1 MTVST
6 VPKELPKAASSRR
19 SKKSTPKYT
28 LKEAILAYGLL
39 SPAVLLMLVFTFFPI
54 AFGLYISLYDWRLG
68 PRAFLGLGNYAR
80 AFAPRSEFWPAL
92 ATTATYSLLSVPIQ
106 ISLALV
112 LAYLLFQK
120 IQGKSAFRVIMF
132 LPYIT
137 STVASAAVW
146 ARLYSPDTGI
156 INQVLSL
163 LSLPEPRWLL
173 ENKGVFT
180 LIANGLGFK
189 MPLGITGPS
198 LALIS
203 VIIYTTWV
211 FVGYNM
217 TIFLAGLGNIP
228 GELYEA
234 ARIDGASGFQLFRN
248 ITWPLLSPTTFFIVL
263 ITVIGTFK
271 AFNHIWVMTQ
281 GNNGTGTAAI
291 LIYKQFYQFN
301 REGYASALGFLLSTV
316 ILIVTIIQ
324 NRVAANRVNY

>member
-1 MTVST
+1 MAVSS
-6 VPKELPKAASSRR
+6 VPKELPATTRPNKKNR
-19 SKKSTPKYT
+19 SVQD
-28 LKEAILAYGLL
+28 LKETVLAYGLL
-39 SPAVLLMLVFTFFPI
+39 SPAIILMLVFTFFPI

-68 PRAFLGLGNYAR
+68 PRSFLGLGNYAR

-92 ATTATYSLLSVPIQ
+92 GTTVSYSLISVPIQ
-106 ISLALV
+106 IGLALV

-120 IQGKSAFRVIMF
+120 IRGKSAFRVIMF

-156 INQVLSL
+156 INQVLGL
-163 LSLPEPRWLL
+163 LNLPEPRWLL
-173 ENKGVFT
+173 ENKGIFT
-180 LIANGLGFK
+180 LMAAGLGFK

-198 LALIS
+198 LALIA

-234 ARIDGASGFQLFRN
+234 AKIDGASGFQLFRN
-248 ITWPLLSPTTFFIVL
+248 ITWPLLSPTTFFVVL

-271 AFNHIWVMTQ
+271 AFSHIWVMTQ
-281 GNNGTGTAAI
+281 GDNGTATASI

-324 NRVAANRVNY
+324 NRVAASRVNY